1 MRPEKGASGAAA
13 EATLAPDA
21 ADVTECLR
29 TRAITRRRHVA
40 EILLYEREGLE
51 QALRR
56 FKRQVLREG
65 ILREAKRRTFYLKP
79 SESKKLKSKLA
90 RARNNR
96 QRRYNAVDQAA
107 PNGSWRR

>member
-1 MRPEKGASGAAA
+1 M
-13 EATLAPDA
+13 
-21 ADVTECLR
+21 
-29 TRAITRRRHVA
+29 A
-40 EILLYEREGLE
+40 EILLFKGEGLE

-96 QRRYNAVDQAA
+96 QRRYNAANQSA
-107 PNGSWRR
+107 PNRSRKR